1 MKPLIVLLMTILA
14 AAQEPHFSA
23 IKQLTFG
30 GANAEAYFSPDGSK
44 IVFQATRDGGK
55 CDQIYLMNADG
66 SDQHMVS
73 SGKGRTTCSFFLPDG
88 KHILYASTH
97 EGSPDCPP
105 DPDRSKGYMWPV
117 TSTYDIYVADLTGK
131 ITGKFLP
138 SPGYDA
144 EATINWK
151 TKKVVFTSVRGGDL
165 DLWTA
170 NLDGGNL
177 KQITNKL
184 GYDGGGTLSPDGKR
198 LVWRSHYPVTPE
210 EQKDYKDKLAQEL
223 VAPMKMELWVADSDG
238 KNAKQIT
245 DYGCASFAPAFTADG
260 KKIIFSSNKLKCD
273 TRYFDLFLI
282 NPDGTGLEQITSAGD
297 FNSFPMFSADGKK
310 LVFVSNRNAKERYEF
325 NIFVADWK

>member
-1 MKPLIVLLMTILA
+1 MKLPFVLLLTVFA
-14 AAQEPHFSA
+14 VAQEAHFSA

-55 CDQIYLMNADG
+55 CDQIYLMNTDG
-66 SDQHMVS
+66 SDQHMIS

-88 KHILYASTH
+88 QHVLYASTH
-97 EGSPDCPP
+97 ESSPDCPP
-105 DPDRSKGYMWPV
+105 DPDRSKGYLWPV
-117 TSTYDIYVADLTGK
+117 YSTYDIYVADLTGK

-170 NLDGGNL
+170 NLDGSHL
-177 KQITNKL
+177 RQITNKL
-184 GYDGGGTLSPDGKR
+184 GYDGGGTLSPDGKK
-198 LVWRSHYPVTPE
+198 LVWRAHYPATPE
-210 EQKDYKDKLAQEL
+210 EQKDYQDKLSQEL

-238 KNAKQIT
+238 KNPKQIT
-245 DYGCASFAPAFTADG
+245 DYGCASFAPAFTANG
-260 KKIIFSSNKLKCD
+260 KKIIFSSNKNKCD
-273 TRYFDLFLI
+273 SRYFDLFLV
-282 NPDGTGLEQITSAGD
+282 NPDGSGLEQLTSAGD
-297 FNSFPMFSADGKK
+297 FNAFPMFSADGKK
-310 LVFVSNRNAKERYEF
+310 LVFISNRNAKERYEF
-325 NIFVADWK
+325 NVFVADWK